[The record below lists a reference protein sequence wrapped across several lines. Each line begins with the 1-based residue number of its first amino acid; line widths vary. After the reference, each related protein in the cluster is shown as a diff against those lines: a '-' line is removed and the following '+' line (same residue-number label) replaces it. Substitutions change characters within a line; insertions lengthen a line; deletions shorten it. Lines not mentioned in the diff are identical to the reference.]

1 LWDKFELQ
9 LLYLPITPVLTMRLT
24 RFLFAV
30 LLAGLPV
37 LRAQDEPSPLGDFGA
52 FGGEK
57 KETATPATAEIIS
70 ENKEIAPGEPF
81 RVALKITH
89 APHWHTYYLNPGQ
102 VGFPPS
108 IEWKLPEGFTAGE
121 LQFPVPMLGTFEGAP
136 FYGYEGETWF
146 LQTITPPAT
155 LKAGET
161 VTLSGDA
168 SWLACNQSCIPG
180 DAELKLSL
188 PVASSASPNPES
200 AEGFAKAD
208 AALPQ
213 KHASW
218 MVSASGS
225 GDTVTLTLT
234 PGANAVSQPEKVRFF
249 SSDVLEDATKP
260 QELTKDGSSW
270 KLVLQRHAETDPK
283 PAAVSGILKSD
294 NGWTAGN
301 PSKGLAL
308 AAIPIS
314 APAANAAAT
323 TDAAPAEAQPALLL
337 TFALMFVGGLI
348 LNLMPCV
355 FPVIGLKIMG
365 FVQQSGHDRSKVVKH
380 GLIFTAGVLVSF
392 WLLCALMLAGGIRNW
407 GGQLQNP
414 WVVLSLLLVMLV
426 FALSMFGIF
435 EIGTSATGVGGK
447 LSNKDGLSGTFF
459 SGVLATVVATP
470 CSAPFLGTGL
480 SATVQL
486 PTPLFITSFTC
497 MALGL
502 SLPYLVLSFF
512 PSLVEKLPRPGP
524 WMESFKQGMSFLLFA
539 TVGYLAWVYLQQVG
553 EQLSGQ
559 KSLHVLIGITIIAAA
574 FWILGRW
581 SVPYRAAKARIIGR
595 VTAALFLATGFLL
608 MKPSPAPAAEIASS
622 TQIQWEEWSKEKQDA
637 LLKEGKSVYV
647 DFTAKWCLTC
657 QTNKAAAYTEETAKL
672 FKAHGI
678 VALKADK
685 TVDKPEIDAEL
696 KRLGKVAIPVNVL
709 YAKGDSKPQ
718 VTNTV
723 LTAGY
728 LQDFVRDHLGEPVA
742 P

>member
-1 LWDKFELQ
+1 
-9 LLYLPITPVLTMRLT
+9 MRLPRLILAT
-24 RFLFAV
+24 
-30 LLAGLPV
+30 LLASLPLV
-37 LRAQDEPSPLGDFGA
+37 QAQDDLSPFGN
-52 FGGEK
+52 FGGGEQQ
-57 KETATPATAEIIS
+57 EQVPATAEIVS
-70 ENKEIAPGEPF
+70 ENKEVAPGEPF

-89 APHWHTYYLNPGQ
+89 APHWHTYYVNPGQ

-108 IEWKLPEGFTAGE
+108 IEWELPEGATASD
-121 LQFPVPMLGTFEGAP
+121 LQFPVPTLGFAADAP
-136 FYGYEGETWF
+136 FYGYDGETWF
-146 LQTITPPAT
+146 IQTITPPAT

-161 VTLSGDA
+161 FTLSGEA
-168 SWLACNQSCIPG
+168 SWLACKESCIPG

-188 PVASSASPNPES
+188 PVATSASPNPES
-200 AEGFAKAD
+200 ADGFAKAD
-208 AALPQ
+208 AAMPQ
-213 KHASW
+213 KHGAW
-218 MVSASGS
+218 MVNASGN

-234 PGANAVSQPEKVRFF
+234 PGEGAVSQPENVRFF
-249 SSDVLEDATKP
+249 SSDALEDAAKS
-260 QELTKDGSSW
+260 QELTKDGDSW
-270 KLVLQRHAETDPK
+270 KLVVHRNPETDPK
-283 PAAVSGILKSD
+283 PTSISGILKSD
-294 NGWTAGN
+294 NGWITGN
-301 PSKGLAL
+301 PSKGITLD
-308 AAIPIS
+308 AIAIG
-314 APAANAAAT
+314 APATDGGSAGAASAAT
-323 TDAAPAEAQPALLL
+323 EEQPALLL
-337 TFALMFVGGLI
+337 TFGLMFIGGLI

-380 GLIFTAGVLVSF
+380 GLIFTSGVLVSF

-426 FALSMFGIF
+426 FGLSMFGIF

-447 LSNKDGLSGTFF
+447 LTNKDGLSGTFF
-459 SGVLATVVATP
+459 SGILATVVATP

-486 PTPLFITSFTC
+486 PTPLFLASFTC

-512 PSLVEKLPRPGP
+512 PALVDKLPRPGP

-539 TVGYLAWVYLQQVG
+539 TVAYLAWVYLQQVG
-553 EQLSGQ
+553 DQIAGQ
-559 KSLHVLIGITIIAAA
+559 KSLHVLIGIAVISAA

-581 SVPYRAAKARIIGR
+581 SVPYRTAKARGIGR
-595 VTAALFLATGFLL
+595 VAAAAFFVTGFML
-608 MKPSPAPAAEIASS
+608 MKPSPAPAAELASS
-622 TQIQWEEWSKEKQDA
+622 TQIQWEEWTQEKQDA
-637 LLKEGKSVYV
+637 LLKEGKSIYI
-647 DFTAKWCLTC
+647 DYTARWCLTC
-657 QTNKAAAYTEETAKL
+657 QTNKAAAYTEETAKF

-709 YAKGDSKPQ
+709 YSKGDPTPH

-728 LQDFVRDHLGEPVA
+728 LQGFVRDHLGEPVA

>member
-1 LWDKFELQ
+1 MRPIR
-9 LLYLPITPVLTMRLT
+9 LLLAA
-24 RFLFAV
+24 LF
-30 LLAGLPV
+30 AGLPL
-37 LRAQDEPSPLGDFGA
+37 LRAQDDSSP
-52 FGGEK
+52 FGGPGGGEQQVS
-57 KETATPATAEIIS
+57 ATAEIVS

-89 APHWHTYYLNPGQ
+89 SPHWHTYYLNPGQ

-108 IEWKLPEGFTAGE
+108 LKWTLPAGFTASD
-121 LQFPVPMLGTFEGAP
+121 LQFPVPMLGTFDGAA

-161 VTLSGDA
+161 ITLSGDA
-168 SWLACNQSCIPG
+168 SWLACNESCIPG

-188 PVASSASPNPES
+188 PVAAAASRNPES
-200 AEGFAKAD
+200 AAGFANAD

-218 MVSASGS
+218 SVSASGS
-225 GDTVTLTLT
+225 NDTVTITLT
-234 PGANAVSQPEKVRFF
+234 PGAGAVGQPEKVRFF
-249 SSDVLEDATKP
+249 SSDVIEDATKP
-260 QELTKDGSSW
+260 QELTKDGNAW
-270 KLVLQRHAETDPK
+270 KLVIQRHPETDPK
-283 PAAVSGILKSD
+283 PATVSGILKSD
-294 NGWTAGN
+294 NGWTTGN

-308 AAIPIS
+308 SAIPIGAAG
-314 APAANAAAT
+314 APASNSAAT
-323 TDAAPAEAQPALLL
+323 TASDAPAEGQPALLL

-380 GLIFTAGVLVSF
+380 GFVFTGGVLVSF
-392 WLLCALMLAGGIRNW
+392 WVLCALMLAGGIRNW

-426 FALSMFGIF
+426 FGLSMFGLF

-486 PTPLFITSFTC
+486 PTPLFIASFTF

-539 TVGYLAWVYLQQVG
+539 TVAYLAWVYLQQVG
-553 EQLSGQ
+553 DQLAGQ
-559 KSLHVLIGITIIAAA
+559 KSLHVLIGIAIISAA

-581 SVPYRAAKARIIGR
+581 SVPYRAVKARVIGR
-595 VTAALFLATGFLL
+595 VAAAAFLATGFVL

-622 TQIQWEEWSKEKQDA
+622 THIQWEEWSKEKQDA

-647 DFTAKWCLTC
+647 DFTARWCLTC
-657 QTNKAAAYTEETAKL
+657 QTNKAAAYTEATAKL

-685 TVDKPEIDAEL
+685 TTDKPEIDAEL

-709 YAKGDSKPQ
+709 YAKGDPKPQ
-718 VTNTV
+718 ITNTV